1 MGARRKRGNR
11 QAELFPRSI
20 KPVIV
25 IEKNH
30 RLVQLTEEL
39 DWTELE
45 QIVQEIRR
53 SKLKND
59 AGRPPHLRA
68 LIGAVVFR
76 ATRKMSYRDTEDQIR
91 HYAPARYL
99 CGLTETEWTPDANT
113 IQDFEELLGED
124 GMARLNEHTVK
135 EAVRQGLAD
144 ETLMVADTTAQ
155 EAAIPYPNEMNLMAT
170 FMAAVAA
177 ATTTAGGALKAFANA
192 TKEIFRAAKNRLRQ
206 FRLFAKEKTKAAR
219 MKLTREMS
227 NLVERAQSGL
237 RAALQAAEPH
247 KNRLIGYGKVAHAK
261 TRQLHETMTTLL
273 PQIRYWIRTG
283 FVASNKIV
291 SLHMRELYSVV
302 RGKVGKAVEFGLQW
316 GISRLGG
323 GFLLATVGM
332 NRRELVDSKFAVK
345 AVDDHIALFGKAP
358 QAYAYDR
365 GGYSRE
371 NIATLKKKGVKYVGV
386 APRGRA
392 PWAVGGAMREKLV
405 NERAQVEG
413 GIGAIKNGRYG
424 FNRPA
429 ARSVA
434 AMAMCGQRAVLGLNL
449 NKLIRGLAAR
459 KEMVLVG

>member
-1 MGARRKRGNR
+1 MQRRKSGSR
-11 QAELFPRSI
+11 QGELFARS
-20 KPVIV
+20 KRPVIALD
-25 IEKNH
+25 ENH
-30 RLVQLTEEL
+30 RLVKLTDEL

-45 QIVQEIRR
+45 AIVETIRR
-53 SKLKND
+53 SKLQSA

-76 ATRKMSYRDTEDQIR
+76 ATRHMSYRDTEDQIR

-124 GMARLNEHTVK
+124 GMRRLNEHTVK

-144 ETLMVADTTAQ
+144 EKVLVADTTAQ

-170 FMAAVAA
+170 FMSAVAA
-177 ATTTAGGALKAFANA
+177 ASTKAGGALKAFASW
-192 TKEIFRAAKNRLRQ
+192 AADKFSQGRKRLREY
-206 FRLFAKEKTKAAR
+206 RLFAKEKTKAAKQ
-219 MKLTREMS
+219 KLMDEMA
-227 NLVERAQSGL
+227 NLVESMQGGL
-237 RAALQAAEPH
+237 EMALQAAEPH

-261 TRQLHETMTTLL
+261 VRRLHETMTTLL

-291 SLHMRELYSVV
+291 SLHMRQLYSVV

-316 GISRLGG
+316 GIARLGG

-332 NRRELVDSKFAVK
+332 NRRDLVDSKFAVK
-345 AVDDHIALFGKAP
+345 AVEDHIALFGEP
-358 QAYAYDR
+358 PEAYAYDR
-365 GGYSRE
+365 GGYSQK
-371 NIATLKKKGVKYVGV
+371 NIATLKKKGVKHVGV
-386 APRGRA
+386 APRGQA
-392 PWAVGGAMREKLV
+392 PWAVAGAMREKLV
-405 NERAQVEG
+405 NQRAQVEG

-429 ARSVA
+429 ARSAA
-434 AMAMCGQRAVLGLNL
+434 AMAMCGQRAVLGFNL
-449 NKLIRGLAAR
+449 NKLVRGLAVR
-459 KEMVLVG
+459 KEIVLVG